1 MGAHVALL
9 RGINVGPNHRIS
21 MPELRAHLGELGYG
35 EVRTVVQSGN
45 IVVESTARPARL
57 EQDLRTAIAA
67 RFGVDVPIVVR
78 TAKELAAIVQANPF
92 PEAVQDPKRFHV
104 YFLESSCPPADAQ
117 TIEAADVAPEQV
129 RIAGR
134 EIYAWHV
141 NGVLDSTLSPLL
153 TRKLSI
159 VATARN
165 WNTVTKLL
173 ELTQPA

>member
-1 MGAHVALL
+1 MGLHIALL
-9 RGINVGPNHRIS
+9 RGINVGPHNRVS
-21 MPELRAHLGELGYG
+21 MPELRSHLGELGYG
-35 EVRTVVQSGN
+35 AVKTVVQSGN
-45 IVVESTARPARL
+45 IVLESTARPARL
-57 EQDLRTAIAA
+57 EQDLRTAIAD

-78 TAKELAAIVQANPF
+78 TAQELAAVVDANPF
-92 PEAVQDPKRFHV
+92 PDAAADPKRFHV

-141 NGVLDSTLSPLL
+141 NGVMGSTLSPLL
-153 TRKLSI
+153 TKKLSI
-159 VATARN
+159 AATARN

-173 ELTQPA
+173 ALTQPA